1 MESEIVDHLSQFAH
15 ENRVELF
22 NKIIEER
29 TDFITLV
36 LEDIYHAQNASAAI
50 RTCDCFGIQTMHVIE
65 NRNEFNLHTG
75 ITLGS
80 ANWVDLIRYNEEEN
94 NTRTTL
100 KKLKKEGYKIVA
112 TSPLADNKSL
122 YDIELDKPLAIVLGN
137 EHHGISE
144 VVKEEA
150 DEFITIPMH
159 GFTESFNISVS
170 AAICLSELTTKIRKS
185 EVDWKLSD
193 IKKEEVLLKWYKN
206 SIKKGEEI
214 AEEFEKK
221 QSK

>member
-1 MESEIVDHLSQFAH
+1 MESDLIEYLEQFAH

-22 NKIIEER
+22 KNNIEER
-29 TDFITLV
+29 TNFITLV

-50 RTCDCFGIQTMHVIE
+50 RTCDCFGVQTMHVIE

-80 ANWVDLIRYNEEEN
+80 ANWVDLERYNQEEH
-94 NTRTTL
+94 NTKTALQHL
-100 KKLKKEGYKIVA
+100 KKQGYKIVA
-112 TSPLADNKSL
+112 TTPLPDTKSL
-122 YDIELDKPLAIVLGN
+122 YDLELDKPIALVLGN
-137 EHHGISE
+137 EHNGISE
-144 VVKEEA
+144 AVKEEA

-185 EVDWKLSD
+185 DIDWKLTED
-193 IKKEEVLLKWYKN
+193 EKQRILLKWLKN

-214 AEEFEKK
+214 AKEFERKK
-221 QSK
+221 K

>member
-1 MESEIVDHLSQFAH
+1 MEEELINYLSQFAH
-15 ENRVELF
+15 DNRVELF
-22 NKIIEER
+22 NEKILER
-29 TDFITLV
+29 TDYITLV
-36 LEDIYHAQNASAAI
+36 LEDIYHAQNTSAAI

>member
-1 MESEIVDHLSQFAH
+1 MEPELIEYLEQFAH

-22 NKIIEER
+22 KKNIEER
-29 TDFITLV
+29 TNFITLV

-65 NRNEFNLHTG
+65 NRNAFNLHTG

-80 ANWVDLIRYNEEEN
+80 SNWVDLERYNQEDD
-94 NTRTTL
+94 NTKTTL
-100 KKLKKEGYKIVA
+100 KHLKKNGYKIVA
-112 TSPLADNKSL
+112 TTPLPNTKSL
-122 YDIELDKPLAIVLGN
+122 YDLELDKPIALVLGN
-137 EHHGISE
+137 EHNGISDI
-144 VVKEEA
+144 VKEEA

-185 EVDWKLSD
+185 NIDWKLNENEKQK
-193 IKKEEVLLKWYKN
+193 ILLKWLKN

-214 AEEFEKK
+214 AKEYENKK
-221 QSK
+221 M